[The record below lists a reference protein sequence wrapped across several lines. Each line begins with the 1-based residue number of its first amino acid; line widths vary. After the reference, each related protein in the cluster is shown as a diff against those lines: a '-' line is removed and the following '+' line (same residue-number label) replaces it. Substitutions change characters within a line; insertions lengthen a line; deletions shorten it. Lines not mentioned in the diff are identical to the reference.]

1 MKNQVHTFLKYD
13 SALHSAALRRKWRRK
28 IMKKRILATVM
39 TLTLGAA
46 MLTACG
52 SGADET
58 PVESAVVEETNNI
71 EPTTEAADVTATTE
85 EAADDTATTEEA
97 ADDTTTTEEAA
108 DVTTTTEEAADD
120 TATTETADADAT
132 EEAATETATAQAA
145 N

>member
-85 EAADDTATTEEA
+85 EA
-97 ADDTTTTEEAA
+97 
-108 DVTTTTEEAADD
+108 V
-120 TATTETADADAT
+120 DADAT
-132 EEAATETATAQAA
+132 EEAATETATTEEAADDTATTEEADADATETATAQAA

>member
-1 MKNQVHTFLKYD
+1 
-13 SALHSAALRRKWRRK
+13 
-28 IMKKRILATVM
+28 MKKRILATVM

-85 EAADDTATTEEA
+85 EA
-97 ADDTTTTEEAA
+97 
-108 DVTTTTEEAADD
+108 
-120 TATTETADADAT
+120 DADAT

>member
-52 SGADET
+52 SKADET
-58 PVESAVVEETNNI
+58 STNETNVVDTAVPSEET
-71 EPTTEAADVTATTE
+71 
-85 EAADDTATTEEA
+85 
-97 ADDTTTTEEAA
+97 
-108 DVTTTTEEAADD
+108 
-120 TATTETADADAT
+120 
-132 EEAATETATAQAA
+132 QAPST
-145 N
+145 

>member
-85 EAADDTATTEEA
+85 EAVDADATEEA
-97 ADDTTTTEEAA
+97 ATETA
-108 DVTTTTEEAADD
+108 TTEEAADD
-120 TATTETADADAT
+120 TATTEEADADAT